1 MLVMAKS
8 GGGKT
13 FMVQQFLLMAAR
25 DNPLISIIERGDSY
39 RPLVELMGGRM
50 ITMSLDTEQTI
61 NPWDL
66 PEGEKEPSK
75 DQVAFLKN
83 LTRHMLGEGGAED
96 TELLD
101 NLITEA
107 ILRTYKRAAIRP
119 SNPIPTFCD
128 LRDELSQ
135 WRDEEKNQRVMDEA
149 HLAAIKLR
157 SWTGEKGVYSKLF
170 DRPTTISLDNPWLFF
185 NVEQLSDDPRLET
198 AMSLLIAHA
207 TAQRASGRA
216 GRRSI
221 TVLDECWFLLD
232 SPVLA
237 PEVVQLF
244 RTARKR
250 NASVW
255 GISQTAEDFVG
266 TESSPRVHGAGIVKN
281 STTKI
286 VGQQPGDVSALR
298 EHLHLNETALNQI
311 KHFSA
316 PVKGKRADA
325 LLVIG
330 EKADTT
336 HTIRMVPDADR
347 LLDRDD
353 LRPRAS
359 LSVLVSGAAQGRVA
373 NRRLSAIGRCFSIR
387 SRRSRPASG
396 RVVGRGRKGSKNAMK
411 RISNAVTSLHSAVAR
426 SKRLLAVLL
435 VAVILA
441 PTALRAQGVGD
452 LLLLLHT
459 ITSTLQGPI
468 GDALSE
474 MRKVSAAVN
483 NFRQQIIWPLA
494 LINQT
499 RSFVSATRAHYTG
512 LMSQIEG
519 LKNNSATLALPMQ
532 LESMFRGA
540 QSGSI
545 GQIPSLYTQVYQ
557 PVALAGIAQPG
568 QRNLMDI
575 DDAMAMDSLKTS
587 MVSDQTT
594 QGMLTLADSLEQQAM
609 TSAPGSAS
617 MVTAQARVADL
628 VTQAQLAKML
638 AAQLRQEA
646 TKLAHQNATLK
657 HSATTTQNLF
667 NQIQQVL
674 AHP

>member
-1 MLVMAKS
+1 
-8 GGGKT
+8 
-13 FMVQQFLLMAAR
+13 
-25 DNPLISIIERGDSY
+25 
-39 RPLVELMGGRM
+39 
-50 ITMSLDTEQTI
+50 
-61 NPWDL
+61 
-66 PEGEKEPSK
+66 
-75 DQVAFLKN
+75 
-83 LTRHMLGEGGAED
+83 
-96 TELLD
+96 
-101 NLITEA
+101 
-107 ILRTYKRAAIRP
+107 
-119 SNPIPTFCD
+119 
-128 LRDELSQ
+128 
-135 WRDEEKNQRVMDEA
+135 
-149 HLAAIKLR
+149 
-157 SWTGEKGVYSKLF
+157 
-170 DRPTTISLDNPWLFF
+170 
-185 NVEQLSDDPRLET
+185 
-198 AMSLLIAHA
+198 
-207 TAQRASGRA
+207 
-216 GRRSI
+216 
-221 TVLDECWFLLD
+221 
-232 SPVLA
+232 
-237 PEVVQLF
+237 
-244 RTARKR
+244 
-250 NASVW
+250 
-255 GISQTAEDFVG
+255 
-266 TESSPRVHGAGIVKN
+266 
-281 STTKI
+281 
-286 VGQQPGDVSALR
+286 
-298 EHLHLNETALNQI
+298 
-311 KHFSA
+311 
-316 PVKGKRADA
+316 
-325 LLVIG
+325 
-330 EKADTT
+330 
-336 HTIRMVPDADR
+336 
-347 LLDRDD
+347 
-353 LRPRAS
+353 
-359 LSVLVSGAAQGRVA
+359 
-373 NRRLSAIGRCFSIR
+373 
-387 SRRSRPASG
+387 
-396 RVVGRGRKGSKNAMK
+396 MK
-411 RISNAVTSLHSAVAR
+411 RISNAVTSLQSGAAR
-426 SKRLLAVLL
+426 SKRLLAVII
-435 VAVILA
+435 VAVVLS

-499 RSFVSATRAHYTG
+499 RSFVSVTRAHYTG

-609 TSAPGSAS
+609 NAAPGSAS

-674 AHP
+674 ARP